1 MIVIACEVM
10 RSELEKVAAG
20 RPVTLSFL
28 DQGLHRTPQKMAGL
42 IQERIDRAGAADRIV
57 IGYGLCSGGIK
68 GIRFSRGDLVI
79 PKCHD
84 CIGLFLGSM
93 EAYRE
98 AFASAPGT
106 YYLTPGWVAAKKD
119 PLGIVHDDYAPK
131 HGIETALWVME
142 EELNHYKHIALIN
155 NGVGDVEAL
164 RRRTRENCAAF
175 GKEYRE
181 IEGGLGYFEKL
192 VSGPYDGGDFVVM
205 TDGAEVKQEYFF

>member
-1 MIVIACEVM
+1 
-10 RSELEKVAAG
+10 
-20 RPVTLSFL
+20 
-28 DQGLHRTPQKMAGL
+28 
-42 IQERIDRAGAADRIV
+42 
-57 IGYGLCSGGIK
+57 
-68 GIRFSRGDLVI
+68 
-79 PKCHD
+79 
-84 CIGLFLGSM
+84 M

-142 EELNHYKHIALIN
+142 EELKHYTHIALIN

-164 RRRTRENCAAF
+164 RRRARENCAAF

-205 TDGAEVKQEYFF
+205 TDGAGVKQEHFF